1 MTEPKADQDLPP
13 RSTAAPVNAAAKA
26 AETGR
31 YNRNQ
36 DMRATRPEFAD
47 ADDSKTTYPA
57 QSWVEPG
64 TPAYRRVAM
73 ALFLAGFATFSLIY
87 CVQPLLPAFADDF
100 AVSPTQ
106 SSLALS
112 LTTGFLAFSI
122 LLAGAASEAFGRRR
136 LMFVSM
142 CAASALNIADAF
154 IPDWHVLLVAR
165 ALEGF
170 VLGGVPAVAMAYLAE
185 EIHPRGLG
193 LAMGLYVGGT
203 AFGGMAGRVGVGLL
217 TEFSSWEMAL
227 GVLGGLDLLAAIGF
241 FILLPPSRNFTTRPG
256 FQLAYHIDAWAK
268 HLRHPALPFVF
279 VIGAL
284 SMGCFVTV
292 YNYAGFRMVADPY
305 NLGQGAISLIFM
317 VYLFGMAAS
326 SIAGGLA
333 DKHGRGPVM
342 AAGILVALAGVAL
355 TLMGSIYGVIGGIIV
370 LTSGFFMAHS
380 VASGWVGRMAK
391 QSKGHASSLYLL
403 SYYLGSS
410 VMGSIGG
417 WFWTQGGWSAVAG
430 FAGALLVIA
439 LLVSGHL
446 WRYARRVETRPV

>member
-1 MTEPKADQDLPP
+1 MSDFKAGRGLQS
-13 RSTAAPVNAAAKA
+13 RSGQA
-26 AETGR
+26 
-31 YNRNQ
+31 
-36 DMRATRPEFAD
+36 DDAD
-47 ADDSKTTYPA
+47 ADNVVNAVNTAATRKDAAQKLDVENTHP

-73 ALFLAGFATFSLIY
+73 ALFLAGFATFTLIY
-87 CVQPLLPAFADDF
+87 CVQPLLPAFSSDF
-100 AVSPTQ
+100 GVSPAE

-142 CAASALNIADAF
+142 CAASVLNIAEAF
-154 IPDWHVLLVAR
+154 MPNWHVLLVMR

-193 LAMGLYVGGT
+193 FAMGLYVGGT
-203 AFGGMAGRVGVGLL
+203 AFGGMTGRVGVGIL
-217 TEFSSWEMAL
+217 TEFSSWEVAL
-227 GVLGGLDLLAAIGF
+227 GVLGAIDLLAAIGF
-241 FILLPPSRNFTTRPG
+241 FILLPPSRNFTPKPG
-256 FQLAYHIDAWAK
+256 FQLAYHIDAWAR
-268 HLRHPALPFVF
+268 HLRHPALPLLFA
-279 VIGAL
+279 IGAL
-284 SMGCFVTV
+284 AMGCFVTV
-292 YNYAGFRMVADPY
+292 YNYAGFRLVAAPY
-305 NLGQGAISLIFM
+305 YLGQGAISLIFT
-317 VYLFGMAAS
+317 VYLFGIAAS
-326 SIAGGLA
+326 SLAGGMA
-333 DKHGRGPVM
+333 DKYGRGPVM
-342 AAGILVALAGVAL
+342 AVGLVVALAGVAL
-355 TLMGSIYGVIGGIIV
+355 TLAGSIYAVIGGIIV

-380 VASGWVGRMAK
+380 VASGWVGRMAT
-391 QSKGHASSLYLL
+391 QSKGHAASLYLL

-417 WFWTQGGWSAVAG
+417 WFWAHGGWLAVAG

-446 WRYARRVETRPV
+446 WRYARKMETCTA

>member
-1 MTEPKADQDLPP
+1 MTDPKADQDLPP
-13 RSTAAPVNAAAKA
+13 EPAQPESARMASEQQSVAAVPGTHDGPNMQAAD
-26 AETGR
+26 
-31 YNRNQ
+31 Q
-36 DMRATRPEFAD
+36 
-47 ADDSKTTYPA
+47 TTQNTSP

-73 ALFLAGFATFSLIY
+73 ALFLAGFATFTLIY
-87 CVQPLLPAFADDF
+87 CVQPLLPAFSDDF
-100 AVSPTQ
+100 GVSPTE

-142 CAASALNIADAF
+142 CAASVLNIAEAF
-154 IPDWHVLLVAR
+154 IPNWHVLLVMR

-203 AFGGMAGRVGVGLL
+203 AFGGMTGRVGVGLL
-217 TEFSSWEMAL
+217 TEFSSWQVAL
-227 GVLGGLDLLAAIGF
+227 GALGAIDLLAAIGF
-241 FILLPPSRNFTTRPG
+241 FILLPPSRNFTTKPG
-256 FQLAYHIDAWAK
+256 FQFAYHIDAWAR
-268 HLRHPALPFVF
+268 HLRHPALPLLF

-284 SMGCFVTV
+284 AMGCFVTV
-292 YNYAGFRMVADPY
+292 YNYAGFRLVAEPY
-305 NLGQGAISLIFM
+305 NLGQGAISLIFT
-317 VYLFGMAAS
+317 VYLFGIAAS
-326 SIAGGLA
+326 SLAGGLA

-342 AAGILVALAGVAL
+342 AIGLLVAFAGVAL
-355 TLMGSIYGVIGGIIV
+355 TLAGSIYAVIGGIIV

-380 VASGWVGRMAK
+380 VASGWVGRMAT

-417 WFWTQGGWSAVAG
+417 WFWTHGGWFAVAG
-430 FAGALLVIA
+430 FAALLLVIA
-439 LLVSGHL
+439 LLLSGHL
-446 WRYARRVETRPV
+446 WRYARRMETRLA